1 MKAPA
6 LVLVVDDEDSILFAM
21 KDYLDRDGF
30 HVDSARGV
38 AEAKLLLCRKTY
50 GAVVSDLNL
59 DPRYPAQGLDLLAHV
74 RSLQPEARTVL
85 LTAYGSPDM
94 ERRARAL
101 GVDAVLDKSEE
112 LRAISGVLAALTGE
126 PGV

>member
-1 MKAPA
+1 
-6 LVLVVDDEDSILFAM
+6 VDDEDSILFAM

-30 HVDSARGV
+30 RVDAARDV
-38 AEAKLLLCRKTY
+38 AEAKLLLCRRSY

-59 DPRYPAQGLDLLAHV
+59 DPRYPAQGLVLLEHV
-74 RSLQPEARTVL
+74 RTSQPGVRTIL

-101 GVDAVLDKSEE
+101 GIDAVLDKSEE
-112 LRAISGVLAALTGE
+112 LRAISGVLGALTRDDGTR
-126 PGV
+126 